1 MSWRDVLLKLLA
13 DPKTG
18 EVSASEVMTV
28 GAFIITSVMVLHA
41 AFTHALAEYEFI
53 GYMAVWAM
61 HSQATRLVALQRD
74 RMEKSDDDAR

>member
-1 MSWRDVLLKLLA
+1 MSWRDVLLKMLA
-13 DPKTG
+13 DPKA
-18 EVSASEVMTV
+18 ASEAMTV
-28 GAFIITSVMVLHA
+28 GAFIITSIMVLHA

-61 HSQATRLVALQRD
+61 HGQATSLVALQRD